1 MTDCLFCR
9 IVSGE
14 IPTTL
19 LYSDPEVVAFPD
31 IDPQAPIHF
40 LVVSR
45 RHIEN
50 YVGATAEDEL
60 LLGHVARVAAGVAI
74 QEGISDSGFRTVVNN
89 GPNARQS
96 VPHLHMHVLGG
107 REMGWPPG

>member
-1 MTDCLFCR
+1 M
-9 IVSGE
+9 SGE

-19 LYSDPEVVAFPD
+19 LHSDPETVAFRD
-31 IDPQAPIHF
+31 IDPQAPVHF

-50 YVGATAEDEL
+50 YSGATADDEP
-60 LLGHVARVAAGVAI
+60 LLGRVARVAAVVAR
-74 QEGISDSGFRTVVNN
+74 QEGIAESGFRTVLNN
-89 GPNARQS
+89 GPDARQS

>member
-9 IVSGE
+9 IISGE
-14 IPTTL
+14 IPAQL

-31 IDPQAPIHF
+31 IDPQAPVHF
-40 LVVSR
+40 LVVPR

-50 YVGATAEDEL
+50 YAGSTTEDDS
-60 LLGHVARVAAGVAI
+60 LLGRLARVSADVAR
-74 QEGISDSGFRTVVNN
+74 QEGIADGGFRTVVNN